1 MHVYNRF
8 REVRTIVPE
17 TFASTTAG
25 TANSLNTT
33 SITPLT
39 IQCTT
44 GTIWI
49 NPSTVVTTA
58 NGFKLVEGDVLDLL
72 VKSTLSTLSTGVTAS
87 YQAIMWKD

>member
-8 REVRTIVPE
+8 GEVKTIVPE
-17 TFASTTAG
+17 AFASTTAN
-25 TANSLNTT
+25 TANSLATT
-33 SITPLT
+33 GLTPVT

-44 GTIWI
+44 GSMWI

-72 VKSTLSTLSTGVTAS
+72 VRSSLSTLSTGITAS
-87 YQAIMWKD
+87 YQAIFWKD